1 MNHGAVLLS
10 NLFYGSLST
19 ATSRGS
25 HTGAWFY
32 PRELCGARSIPLLL
46 KFLQIRELI
55 GVPSLTFTP
64 QSPLLKD
71 KHTWFLSGSDLSSY
85 YPEPSPLVMLRRELE
100 ASCMTRKGSGLGRG
114 QGTHPG
120 PYSPSY
126 ASSLPSQHPMDTV

>member
-10 NLFYGSLST
+10 NLFYGSLSA

-55 GVPSLTFTP
+55 GVPSLTFPP

-71 KHTWFLSGSDLSSY
+71 KHTWFLSGSYLSSRTF
-85 YPEPSPLVMLRRELE
+85 S
-100 ASCMTRKGSGLGRG
+100 SCDAQKGS
-114 QGTHPG
+114 
-120 PYSPSY
+120 
-126 ASSLPSQHPMDTV
+126 